1 MSCKQKSKKPRT
13 NLSLNGRTV
22 KTKKPR
28 DSRASS
34 MTNAKREEVKLV
46 NASLGQSGS
55 KDDDFERLNLCWCR
69 DLSFWMM
76 CQYVQIRD
84 LFCVVVVLDD
94 SIGSLANW
102 ADQMFLREMI
112 MSIVFTQLTY
122 THTYGEVLHT
132 WYVSKTS
139 YWGNYSRRTSRS
151 RHELRSCVAVWGE
164 IEGLGDIS
172 QGWAEPSVVCDVC

>member
-55 KDDDFERLNLCWCR
+55 KDDDFERLNLC
-69 DLSFWMM
+69 
-76 CQYVQIRD
+76 
-84 LFCVVVVLDD
+84 
-94 SIGSLANW
+94 
-102 ADQMFLREMI
+102 
-112 MSIVFTQLTY
+112 
-122 THTYGEVLHT
+122 
-132 WYVSKTS
+132 
-139 YWGNYSRRTSRS
+139 
-151 RHELRSCVAVWGE
+151 
-164 IEGLGDIS
+164 
-172 QGWAEPSVVCDVC
+172 